1 MESYNYS
8 SEEFEN
14 AYTYFCNDLG
24 CTWTKEKTRFR
35 LWAPTADSVT
45 VNLYKTGHEAD
56 LIAKIPMK
64 SDICGTWVADARGDL
79 NGVYYTY
86 SVKFGDKYEEACD
99 PYARTTGING
109 KRAMV
114 IDLSATD
121 PDGWDA
127 DRDPHAGS
135 PITDAIIYELHVRDL
150 SMDESSGIV
159 NKGKF
164 LGLIEPDTKTAAG
177 IPTGLSHMKA
187 LGITHLHILPM
198 YDYGS
203 VDEKDPSQ
211 FNWGYDPENFNV
223 PEGSYSTDP
232 YNGAVRVKE
241 LKQMVKGLHKSGI
254 SVVMDVVYNHV
265 YHKDDFC
272 FNRIVPGYFS
282 RPDSNGSFC
291 GNDTA
296 TERSMVR
303 KYIVDSVKYW
313 AEEYHID
320 GFRFDLVGL
329 IDVKTIQEVMDAV
342 HAAHPNVIFYGEGW
356 TMPTVPTKDV
366 PLTIQGNAH
375 MVPGFGFFSDNF
387 RDMLRG
393 TVLEENAIGFV
404 SGLQGAEKQVENCY
418 MARNGWSNEPS
429 QSIQYGSCHDNR
441 TLFDQLRITA
451 PHRDAFSMNKLS
463 AALTLSAQG
472 VPFFQAGEEFLR
484 TKRGCDNSY
493 NHPDVINSLKWDCLQ
508 QPEYADMLDYYKG
521 LIALRK
527 AYPCLRLPTAKQI
540 RENVQLLPTGK
551 ANTVAFLIRGEK
563 TLLSCFN
570 ANDTAVDFTLPQ
582 GNWHVLVNGEK
593 AGTKVLQTLSGRIC
607 IPPISPLILL
617 QGQ

>member
-14 AYTYFCNDLG
+14 TYTYFGNDLG
-24 CTWTKEKTRFR
+24 CTWTKENARFR
-35 LWAPTADSVT
+35 LWAPTANSVT

-56 LIAKIPMK
+56 LITKIPMK
-64 SDICGTWVADARGDL
+64 SDICGTWVAEARGDL
-79 NGVYYTY
+79 NGVYFTY
-86 SVKFGDKYEEACD
+86 AVNFGNKCVEACD

-127 DRDPHAGS
+127 DCDPHAGY

-241 LKQMVKGLHKSGI
+241 LKQMVKGLHDSGI

-282 RPDSNGSFC
+282 RPDSDGSFC

-329 IDVKTIQEVMDAV
+329 IDVKTIQDVMAAV
-342 HAAHPNVIFYGEGW
+342 HATHPNVIFYGEGW

-366 PLTIQGNAH
+366 LLTVQSNAH
-375 MVPGFGFFSDNF
+375 MVPEFSFFSDNF

-418 MARNGWSNEPS
+418 MARNGWSSEPS

-451 PHRDAFSMNKLS
+451 PHRDVIAMNKLS

-493 NHPDVINSLKWDCLQ
+493 NQPDAVNSLKWDRLQ

-527 AYPCLRLPTAKQI
+527 AYPSLRLPTAKQVD
-540 RENVQLLPTGK
+540 ESVQPLPTGK
-551 ANTVAFLIRGEK
+551 ANTVAFLIHGK
-563 TLLSCFN
+563 QTLLTCFN

-582 GNWHVLVNGEK
+582 GNWNVLVNGEK
-593 AGTKVLQTLSGRIC
+593 AGTTVLQTLSGHIR

-617 QGQ
+617 QA